1 MLGNNP
7 GGRESGFSSLERLAL
22 FGAGIG
28 FGGFVFCAMLS
39 FYLFPRRP
47 PLPEPALGYT
57 HLFSIKSHTFYGT
70 YLEYFA
76 MTYGH
81 WVTWVFGVVC
91 ALFAS
96 SRGIN
101 LRSGTFYRLTFAAA
115 LISMPFYVA
124 IWWGFP

>member
-7 GGRESGFSSLERLAL
+7 GGRESGFSLLERLGL

-28 FGGFVFCAMLS
+28 AGGCVFSAIMTT
-39 FYLFPRRP
+39 YLVSGRP

-57 HLFSIKSHTFYGT
+57 YLFNIKTHSYFGT
-70 YLEYFA
+70 WFEYFA
-76 MTYGH
+76 VTYGY
-81 WVTWVFGVVC
+81 WVALSFGVFC
-91 ALFAS
+91 TLFAS

-101 LRSGTFYRLTFAAA
+101 LRSGTSYRHVFAAA

-124 IWWGFP
+124 IWWVFP